1 MLKFPKQNERL
12 VHKQLCLLAVSV
24 SCAVREDRLEKKK
37 KKSEKRWSWKR
48 TSDYMGE
55 KKENSRME
63 KVRNKKG
70 SKKKKKIYKNVRQD
84 LRKGEKVKRGQ
95 RGSKKV
101 RILEKDK

>member
-1 MLKFPKQNERL
+1 
-12 VHKQLCLLAVSV
+12 
-24 SCAVREDRLEKKK
+24 
-37 KKSEKRWSWKR
+37 
-48 TSDYMGE
+48 
-55 KKENSRME
+55 ME